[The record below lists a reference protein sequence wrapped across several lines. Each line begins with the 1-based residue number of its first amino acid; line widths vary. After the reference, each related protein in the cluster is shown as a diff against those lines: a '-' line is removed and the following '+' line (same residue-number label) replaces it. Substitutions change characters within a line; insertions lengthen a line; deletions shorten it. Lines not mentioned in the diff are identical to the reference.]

1 MADMTREDITDILE
15 EIALLLELKG
25 ENPFKIRAYRNGAD
39 AITSYGD
46 DFLQKARDNELS
58 DIKGF
63 GKALAEKIHQL
74 VAEGEMEYHQNLKKE
89 FPDTIFELFTI
100 TGVGPR
106 RSRRSITSLRSLLLL
121 ISNGYVSRERR
132 RA

>member
-46 DFLQKARDNELS
+46 DFLQKDAAGHV
-58 DIKGF
+58 I
-63 GKALAEKIHQL
+63 ALYANL
-74 VAEGEMEYHQNLKKE
+74 VQRK
-89 FPDTIFELFTI
+89 PI
-100 TGVGPR
+100 
-106 RSRRSITSLRSLLLL
+106 
-121 ISNGYVSRERR
+121 
-132 RA
+132 